1 MAYYNWGE
9 QIGNSFMN
17 MYAQNQQ
24 KRLEEARMGIE
35 KERLGIERDKFAD
48 QQATSLLQ
56 RKAYQQEIDE
66 IAEKNKMYEGL
77 GTWSA
82 DLNGNKAIDDN
93 EKNIS
98 YKFYNDL
105 NKLAYG
111 NQEYNVFN
119 SKTGGYDLETKY
131 ARNEDRDYFAKLYGD
146 KSQGMLG
153 VWQTNQENAQR
164 ALDRATSSANA
175 NAARNDPRLLM
186 EEIDLKVSDAL
197 SSNPEWSKSSGGKLN
212 PAYGAQRNNYINKLV
227 NQYGEQYRGY
237 ITDAMWNMN
246 PSSVVSTKGK
256 KSGSATVGFTTGIG
270 TGRKFEHI

>member
-175 NAARNDPRLLM
+175 RISANNNRSVERVGIIDSLDAEIEQMILANPDGWGQDADNRKKATDMLMYKYGSDPATEYYIR
-186 EEIDLKVSDAL
+186 
-197 SSNPEWSKSSGGKLN
+197 SKL
-212 PAYGAQRNNYINKLV
+212 YQL
-227 NQYGEQYRGY
+227 
-237 ITDAMWNMN
+237 
-246 PSSVVSTKGK
+246 K
-256 KSGSATVGFTTGIG
+256 KSNISSKAKPKVDQAKNGFTGGMG